1 MAKASNISDEDLCNI
16 IDSDTEFMY
25 CNYGD
30 CHIRKMTWAELEEAR
45 AYIKEYAM
53 DMIKSNLGSVI

>member
-1 MAKASNISDEDLCNI
+1 MSKVFNISDEALYNI
-16 IDSDTEFMY
+16 IDSVTEFMY

-30 CHIRKMTWAELEEAR
+30 CHIRKMTWAELKEAR
-45 AYIKEYAM
+45 VCIKENAM